1 MPISQQSESIWIM
14 VELMHDG
21 SRWMDIDFRFRS
33 RSQINE
39 AFTKLFTDYLHFN
52 PFIPNAKGALGTNE

>member
-1 MPISQQSESIWIM
+1 M
-14 VELMHDG
+14 VELMHGG